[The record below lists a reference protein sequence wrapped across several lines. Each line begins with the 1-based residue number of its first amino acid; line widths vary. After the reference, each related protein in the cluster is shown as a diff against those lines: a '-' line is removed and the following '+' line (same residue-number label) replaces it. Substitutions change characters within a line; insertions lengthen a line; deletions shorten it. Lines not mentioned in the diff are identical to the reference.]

1 MFIQLSDFAI
11 NPEHVVTW
19 DFFNSPEGE
28 LILHLINGDKRE
40 LRGADALY
48 LHKYLR
54 GLTQQHIV
62 GQYPFVSHEQPPVTV
77 SCNMRDYV
85 CE

>member
-11 NPEHVVTW
+11 NPEHIITW
-19 DFFNSPEGE
+19 RFDADATRLLIMLVDGE
-28 LILHLINGDKRE
+28 SCTLK
-40 LRGADALY
+40 GADALY